1 MNTPL
6 EWQVTPFVEA
16 ERLGFPPP
24 LGTYK
29 NYEVRSPQIL
39 QFICCMLPLSV
50 AQKQFDIPL
59 RFVRHAAGFC
69 GGAELE
75 VLHGDQ

>member
-39 QFICCMLPLSV
+39 QFICCMLPLRRTN
-50 AQKQFDIPL
+50 IPL
-59 RFVRHAAGFC
+59 RFVHHAAGFC